1 MFNLK
6 TQAEAFKL
14 NYEKFLT
21 ACDALEEEKRW
32 DTEKYG
38 EMESWYFNDIMCVII
53 HLISSDGS
61 FSRKEA
67 DYVNDVFGFGYTAA
81 ELAELYRVQGEDIN
95 RLILEDVPANYQLLK
110 GFDGEL
116 AELYKTL
123 LLQVCGIVADSDGVL
138 HDSER
143 KLIDGLKAKL
153 V

>member
-1 MFNLK
+1 M
-6 TQAEAFKL
+6 
-14 NYEKFLT
+14 
-21 ACDALEEEKRW
+21 
-32 DTEKYG
+32 
-38 EMESWYFNDIMCVII
+38 
-53 HLISSDGS
+53 
-61 FSRKEA
+61 
-67 DYVNDVFGFGYTAA
+67 DYVNDMFGFGYTAA